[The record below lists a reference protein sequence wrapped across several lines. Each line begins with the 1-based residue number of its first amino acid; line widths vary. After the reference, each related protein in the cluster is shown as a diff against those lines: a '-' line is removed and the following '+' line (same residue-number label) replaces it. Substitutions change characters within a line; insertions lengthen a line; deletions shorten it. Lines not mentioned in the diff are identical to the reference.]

1 MRWRGFWLLAL
12 LALFVG
18 WAKAI
23 SQSDILP
30 PSKIRPGM
38 KGYGLSVFRGTEIER
53 FPVTVL
59 GVLERADFDFDA
71 ILIRIDGGTVVRRKS
86 GVIAGMS
93 GSPIFINGKLVGA
106 IAFGWGFPKEPICGV
121 TPITAMLACTDP
133 QRFPSPRLTSG
144 VLRPKGSPIVV
155 NGRSVHRV
163 WLATNLREAEQFRQH
178 LRPDEGLLVPVA
190 TPLLVR
196 GVPRPLL
203 PFVQRL
209 LEPYNFV
216 VLEGAG
222 GSSNLPVKDAP
233 IRPGSA
239 LGVQLVGG
247 DVDFTAIGT
256 VTWVEGDRFWA
267 FGHPMM
273 SLGKAELPVTSAYI
287 LDIFPAYNFSFK
299 LGVGLKERGRLTQDR
314 TFAVAGDLGK
324 LAETVPM
331 QVRME
336 NFAQRLQRAYQLKL
350 VQHREL
356 LPLGAYISLLGAL
369 FTNVSPT
376 EEGCTHMRLRVE
388 AKGFPPILR
397 ENWFANEGGGLMGG
411 LLFIILGGARTS
423 PLAELAD
430 ILEAT
435 TNNRFGEVKF
445 THLSA
450 ELAFYP
456 QRRTAWIDRV
466 TARKTR
472 VKPGEK
478 VPVSLRLK
486 GWGGFERT
494 MTVELEVPANARPG
508 RMRFLVGGGLMGEMV
523 RQQSGYRRPRPR
535 SLSDLWQQL
544 QDVYANNEV
553 LIATNPLTSGVEIA
567 GKRWESLP
575 AATMEALMNMGS
587 SDIVPIRDYREK
599 RFPFDRIL
607 TGLASISLTVETDE
621 REKEAP
627 ARPPMLEPAP
637 PMPLAPSGAQ
647 PPPANPGEGSEEE
660 VAQWLNRWQARLALL
675 PIARQWQDPIERAWW
690 EIQLARWKWQE
701 EDSLPD
707 WWRII
712 RTLQR
717 EEKMDKEQPPQP
729 PDWEEVRRLSPE
741 AAEQKGQPPSQPP
754 SQPTPTG
761 QRTQPLARQPKVWVL
776 EKGDDWLKG
785 KLDGT
790 IVATDGTVTLGYRPR
805 TLFDPNETIGA
816 FCLLP
821 APDGAVIVGT
831 IGPARVLRV
840 DGQGK
845 RTVLAEVPEEA
856 VVTAMAWAPDGALW
870 FATAPKGMVFRL
882 PQDADKPQRLAQ
894 LSATVWAIAFMGGKG
909 QGARDK
915 AQEITAVLATGP
927 EGKVWALEAKKP
939 EPRLLVTLPERHAIA
954 LAKAPDGSLYIGT
967 NPRGK
972 VYRLN
977 PDGSVTPIFEAPQNP
992 VQALAVDSK
1001 GNLFVGTSGSAI
1013 VYLVQPDGRWRE
1025 VRRFNPERHIMA
1037 MFPDGDGVLVAT
1049 GSPGKLYRLTAD
1061 GIATWLYDSEQS
1073 HLLSVAC
1080 HQQPSDHRSLIC
1092 AIPSGSGEVVALE
1105 RNREGIYQSPILDA
1119 QQIARWGVL
1128 RFHADIPQ
1136 GAQLIVQSRSGNTA
1150 YPDETWSDWTP
1161 GFVASG
1167 QVVDS
1172 PPARYLQL
1180 RFLLRASDD
1189 GKAPVVKRVA
1199 LVYLPK
1205 NQPPKVTVQEPTS
1218 GAIVSGKVTIRW
1230 RGEDPDRDRL
1240 TYEVFL
1246 SRDGRKTWERLSDGA
1261 TPTPTKPAEPPKGE
1275 PAKTESSDDDEPQP
1289 PAKPTLQPASQPT
1302 SQQPPSQQPQP
1313 SPPSPTG
1320 TTASSQTWDTTKLP
1334 DGTYWLKIVASD
1346 RIANPDDPQ
1355 TAEQVVGPI
1364 LVDNTPPIVS
1374 VSAVKRDGNR
1384 LLVPCYDNT
1393 FVASAEYRAEG
1404 GEWVAAT
1411 CEDGVFD
1418 EPYEIVVVDLSKL
1431 PANAKA
1437 IELRVRDGAGNERT
1451 EKIPLTK

>member
-12 LALFVG
+12 LTLLGG
-18 WAKAI
+18 WATAI

-155 NGRSVHRV
+155 HGRSVHRV
-163 WLATNLREAEQFRQH
+163 WLATNLREAEKLRRT

-196 GVPRPLL
+196 GVPRSLL
-203 PFVQRL
+203 PLVQRL

-247 DVDFTAIGT
+247 DVNFTAIGT
-256 VTWVEGDRFWA
+256 VTWVEGERFWA

-273 SLGKAELPVTSAYI
+273 SLGKVELPVTSAYI
-287 LDIFPAYNFSFK
+287 LDIFPAYDFSFK
-299 LGVGLKERGRLTQDR
+299 LGVDLKERGRLTQDR

-324 LAETVPM
+324 VAERVPM
-331 QVRME
+331 QVQMV
-336 NFAQRLQRAYQLKL
+336 NYAQRLQRAYQLKL

-356 LPLGAYISLLGAL
+356 LPLGAYLSLLGAL

-376 EEGCTHMRLRVE
+376 EEGCTYTRLQVE
-388 AKGFPPILR
+388 ARGFEPIVR
-397 ENWFANEGGGLMGG
+397 ENWYPNEGGGMFGG

-553 LIATNPLTSGVEIA
+553 LIATNPLTSGVEIS

-599 RFPFDRIL
+599 RFAFDRIL
-607 TGLASISLTVETDE
+607 TGLASITLTVETDE
-621 REKEAP
+621 REKETP
-627 ARPPMLEPAP
+627 ARPPMMEPGP
-637 PMPLAPSGAQ
+637 PPPSG
-647 PPPANPGEGSEEE
+647 PTGGEPSPSNPGSEGEEE
-660 VAQWLNRWQARLALL
+660 VAQWLNRWQTRLSLIPL
-675 PIARQWQDPIERAWW
+675 ARQWQDPIERAWW
-690 EIQLARWKWQE
+690 EIQRARWKWQE
-701 EDSLPD
+701 EESLPD
-707 WWRII
+707 WWRTI
-712 RTLQR
+712 RALQR

-790 IVATDGTVTLGYRPR
+790 IVATDGTVTLGYHAR

-821 APDGAVIVGT
+821 ASDGAVIVGT

-856 VVTAMAWAPDGALW
+856 VVTALAWADDGALW
-870 FATAPKGMVFRL
+870 FATAPKGLVFRL
-882 PQDADKPQRLAQ
+882 PKDADKPQRLAQ
-894 LSATVWAIAFMGGKG
+894 LSATVWAIAFAKDG
-909 QGARDK
+909 
-915 AQEITAVLATGP
+915 TAVLATGP
-927 EGKVWALEAKKP
+927 EGKVWSLTADKP
-939 EPRLLVTLPERHAIA
+939 EPRLLLSLPERHAIA

-972 VYRLN
+972 VYRLS

-1037 MFPDGDGVLVAT
+1037 VFPDGDGILVAT

-1061 GIATWLYDSEQS
+1061 GVATWLYDSEQS

-1080 HQQPSDHRSLIC
+1080 HQQ
-1092 AIPSGSGEVVALE
+1092 AFYTIPSGSGEVVVLE

-1128 RFHADIPQ
+1128 RFHADIPE
-1136 GAQLIVQSRSGNTA
+1136 GAQLIIQSRSGNTA

-1167 QVVDS
+1167 QVVQS
-1172 PPARYLQL
+1172 PTARYLQL
-1180 RFLLRASDD
+1180 RLILRASKD
-1189 GKAPVVKRVA
+1189 GKAPVVRRVS
-1199 LVYLPK
+1199 LVYFPK
-1205 NQPPKVTVQEPTS
+1205 NQPPKVTVQEPS
-1218 GAIVSGKVTIRW
+1218 NGAIVSGKVTIRW

-1246 SRDGRKTWERLSDGA
+1246 SRDGGRTWERLSEGA
-1261 TPTPTKPAEPPKGE
+1261 TPTPSKPAEPAKNE
-1275 PAKTESSDDDEPQP
+1275 PAKTEPVKGDEPQQP
-1289 PAKPTLQPASQPT
+1289 EKPQPSL
-1302 SQQPPSQQPQP
+1302 QP
-1313 SPPSPTG
+1313 SPPSPSAPSSAA

-1346 RIANPDDPQ
+1346 RLANPDDPQ
-1355 TAEQVVGPI
+1355 TAEQIVGPI
-1364 LVDNTPPIVS
+1364 LVDNTPPMIS
-1374 VSAVKRDGNR
+1374 VAGVKRDGHR

-1404 GEWVAAT
+1404 GEWMAAT
-1411 CEDGVFD
+1411 CEDGIFD
-1418 EPYEIVVVDLSKL
+1418 EPYELVIVDLSKL

-1437 IELRVRDGAGNERT
+1437 IEVRVRDGAGNERT
-1451 EKIPLTK
+1451 EKIPLTN

>member
-12 LALFVG
+12 LPLLGG
-18 WAKAI
+18 WAAAI

-133 QRFPSPRLTSG
+133 QRFSSPRLTSG
-144 VLRPKGSPIVV
+144 VLRPKGSPLVV
-155 NGRSVHRV
+155 HGRSVHRV
-163 WLATNLREAEQFRQH
+163 WLATNWREAEKLRRA

-196 GVPRPLL
+196 GVPRSLL
-203 PFVQRL
+203 LLVQRL

-216 VLEGAG
+216 VLEGVG

-247 DVDFTAIGT
+247 DVDVTAIGT
-256 VTWVEGDRFWA
+256 VTWVEGERFWA

-273 SLGKAELPVTSAYI
+273 SLGKVELPVTSAYI
-287 LDIFPAYNFSFK
+287 LDIFPSYDFSFK
-299 LGVGLKERGRLTQDR
+299 LGVGGKERGRLTQDR

-324 LAETVPM
+324 VAERVPL
-331 QVRME
+331 QVQVV
-336 NFAQRLQRAYQLKL
+336 NDAGRLQRAYQLKL

-369 FTNVSPT
+369 FTNVSPR
-376 EEGCTHMRLRVE
+376 EEGCTYMRLQVE
-388 AKGFPPILR
+388 ARGFEPIVR
-397 ENWFANEGGGLMGG
+397 ENWYPNEGGGMFGG
-411 LLFIILGGARTS
+411 LLFMTLGGARTS

-445 THLSA
+445 TKIVAKLH
-450 ELAFYP
+450 FYP

-466 TARKTR
+466 TARKTK

-494 MTVELEVPANARPG
+494 MTVDLEVPANARPG
-508 RMRFLVGGGLMGEMV
+508 RMRFLVGGGMMGEMV

-535 SLSDLWQQL
+535 SLSELWQQL

-553 LIATNPLTSGVEIA
+553 LIATNPLTSGVEIL

-575 AATMEALMNMGS
+575 AATMEALMSMGS
-587 SDIVPIRDYREK
+587 SDIAPIRDYREK
-599 RFPFDRIL
+599 RFDFDRIL
-607 TGLASISLTVETDE
+607 TGLASITLTVEAEE

-627 ARPPMLEPAP
+627 SRPSLLEPGP
-637 PMPLAPSGAQ
+637 PPPSG
-647 PPPANPGEGSEEE
+647 PIGGEPSPSNPGSEGEEE
-660 VAQWLNRWQARLALL
+660 VAQWLNRWQTRLSLIPL
-675 PIARQWQDPIERAWW
+675 VRQWQDPIERAWW

-701 EDSLPD
+701 EELPD
-707 WWRII
+707 WWQALKA
-712 RTLQR
+712 LQR
-717 EEKMDKEQPPQP
+717 EEKRDKEQPPQP

-741 AAEQKGQPPSQPP
+741 ATEPKGQPPSQPS

-761 QRTQPLARQPKVWVL
+761 QRTQALARQPKIWVL
-776 EKGDDWLKG
+776 DKGEDFLKG

-790 IVATDGTVTLGYRPR
+790 IVATDGTVTLGYHPR

-821 APDGAVIVGT
+821 TPDGSVIVGT
-831 IGPARVLRV
+831 LGPARVLKIDR
-840 DGQGK
+840 QGK

-856 VVTAMAWAPDGALW
+856 VVTALAWADDGALW
-870 FATAPKGMVFRL
+870 FATAPKGLVFRL
-882 PQDADKPQRLAQ
+882 PKDADKPQRLAQ
-894 LSATVWAIAFMGGKG
+894 LSATVWAIAFTKDG
-909 QGARDK
+909 
-915 AQEITAVLATGP
+915 TAVLATGP
-927 EGKVWALEAKKP
+927 EGKVWALDGTKDAGLRAPREKP
-939 EPRLLVTLPERHAIA
+939 QPRLLLSLPERHAIA

-972 VYRLN
+972 VYRLS

-1061 GIATWLYDSEQS
+1061 GVATWLYDSEQS

-1080 HQQPSDHRSLIC
+1080 HQQ
-1092 AIPSGSGEVVALE
+1092 AFYTIPSGSGEVVVLE

-1119 QQIARWGVL
+1119 GQIARWGVL
-1128 RFHADIPQ
+1128 RFHADIPE
-1136 GAQLIVQSRSGNTA
+1136 GAQLIIQSRSGNTA

-1167 QVVDS
+1167 QVVQS

-1180 RFLLRASDD
+1180 RLILRASKD
-1189 GKAPVVKRVA
+1189 GKAPVVRHVS
-1199 LVYLPK
+1199 LVYFPK
-1205 NQPPKVTVQEPTS
+1205 NQPPKVTVQEPNN

-1246 SRDGRKTWERLSDGA
+1246 SKDGGKTWERLSEGA
-1261 TPTPTKPAEPPKGE
+1261 TPTPSKPAEPAKNE
-1275 PAKTESSDDDEPQP
+1275 PAKAEPMKGDEPQ
-1289 PAKPTLQPASQPT
+1289 QPEKHQP
-1302 SQQPPSQQPQP
+1302 SLQP
-1313 SPPSPTG
+1313 SPSASSPAT

-1346 RIANPDDPQ
+1346 RLANPDDPQ
-1355 TAEQVVGPI
+1355 TAEQIVGPI
-1364 LVDNTPPIVS
+1364 LVDNTPPIV
-1374 VSAVKRDGNR
+1374 AVQGTKREGQR
-1384 LLVPCYDNT
+1384 LFVPCYDNT

-1404 GEWVAAT
+1404 GEWMAAT
-1411 CEDGVFD
+1411 CEDGIFD
-1418 EPYEIVVVDLSKL
+1418 EPYELVIVDLSKL

-1437 IELRVRDGAGNERT
+1437 IEVRVRDGAGNERT